1 MNEIKIKILIVED
14 EAIFVL
20 YLKKRLVK
28 LGFEVT
34 AVANNYQGAIKA
46 VEKNK
51 PDLTLMDI
59 NIKGSKNGIETARD
73 IKKLFKIRSLFIS
86 AYNDN
91 ETLDKMLMEN
101 PIGIL
106 NKPLDEE
113 KFQELLLNFKNG
125 YTISHKN

>member
-1 MNEIKIKILIVED
+1 MVGAKLKILIVDD

-34 AVANNYQGAIKA
+34 AVANNYHGAIKA
-46 VEKNK
+46 VEKNI

-59 NIKGSKNGIETARD
+59 NIKGSKNGIETAKD
-73 IKKLFKIRSLFIS
+73 IKKLFNVRSLFIS

-91 ETLDKMLMEN
+91 ETLEKILKED
-101 PIGIL
+101 PVGIL
-106 NKPLDEE
+106 NKPLEEE
-113 KFQELLLNFKNG
+113 KLQELLLNFKNVLALDLN
-125 YTISHKN
+125 K